1 MDEIDKYIKKI
12 VTKKIE
18 EPPSFEKAIRE
29 ALYSE
34 KFYKRMRKRK
44 IIKTIS
50 TACATIVLTS
60 GVAVGGFIAY
70 EKVWK
75 EPKQYTYEELKNTIA
90 QSEVPE
96 EEKANLISEEDAKN
110 KALEIVN
117 NLGYEN
123 QEITKIELQQ
133 NMEEYLNEVFY
144 EINMIEKNYNINIK
158 INALNGELK
167 SLENTGILE
176 NEENNTEISKEQ
188 AEQITSSIYN
198 KIGINENEY
207 KLSYCNKEKIAY
219 NGKSKEVWNVES
231 NKEYHG
237 IINPYEGLKVNFIIN
252 SEEVKIS
259 SIVKIQDGAY
269 EDNPEVITEQEAKN
283 IAIEKEKEFTHN
295 EILEVKAIKGI
306 EKINNFIIELEN
318 NIINMNE
325 KNTNGNNHLYFN
337 KLNQRNVWLVELRHK
352 EENINITPEQRIL
365 NKDKIF
371 YIDITTGEII
381 GGRYA
386 EKSQPN

>member
-96 EEKANLISEEDAKN
+96 EEKANLISEDDAKN

-123 QEITKIELQQ
+123 QEIAKIELNQ
-133 NMEEYLNEVFY
+133 NKEEY
-144 EINMIEKNYNINIK
+144 IEKTYYKIETQNNENQNLNIR
-158 INALNGELK
+158 INAETGELE
-167 SLENTGILE
+167 SLEDNNLLANKSNTD
-176 NEENNTEISKEQ
+176 EISKDKAIEI
-188 AEQITSSIYN
+188 ANSIYED
-198 KIGINENEY
+198 IGVDTNEY
-207 KLSYCNKEKIAY
+207 ELNYCREEEVIY
-219 NGKSKEVWNVES
+219 NGEIKEVWS
-231 NKEYHG
+231 TKINKKYAG
-237 IINPYEGLKVNFIIN
+237 IVNPYEGLIIDFISN
-252 SEEVKIS
+252 SNKIEIS
-259 SIVKIQDGAY
+259 SINNNQDEEY
-269 EDNPEVITEQEAKN
+269 ENNPEVITKDE
-283 IAIEKEKEFTHN
+283 AIEIARNKEKGFTSN
-295 EILEVKAIKGI
+295 EIIEITVEKGI
-306 EKINNFIIELEN
+306 RKMNKYIYNLEN
-318 NIINMNE
+318 NIIE
-325 KNTNGNNHLYFN
+325 TNTEENSNDNSSIYSN
-337 KLNQRNVWLVELRHK
+337 TVKARKVWIVSIYHK
-352 EENINITPEQRIL
+352 ENKMDNVEEYL
-365 NKDKIF
+365 KSKDKAYF
-371 YIDITTGEII
+371 IDATTGEII
-381 GGRYA
+381 GGIKI
-386 EKSQPN
+386 EFK

>member
-96 EEKANLISEEDAKN
+96 EEKANLISEDDAKN

-123 QEITKIELQQ
+123 QEITKIELNQ
-133 NMEEYLNEVFY
+133 NKEEYINEIY
-144 EINMIEKNYNINIK
+144 YKIETSDKNKNLNIK
-158 INALNGELK
+158 IDAETGELESFEDIGLLQK
-167 SLENTGILE
+167 ENN
-176 NEENNTEISKEQ
+176 NEEINSEEAIEIVK
-188 AEQITSSIYN
+188 SIYED
-198 KIGINENEY
+198 IGVNIDDY
-207 KLSYCNKEKIAY
+207 ILKKCNKENIAY
-219 NGKSKEVWNVES
+219 RGENKEVWNIES
-231 NKEYHG
+231 YKQYNG
-237 IINPYEGLKVNFIIN
+237 IVNPYEEINLKFIIN
-252 SEEVKIS
+252 SQKVKIS
-259 SIVKIQDGAY
+259 SISFIKDGIY
-269 EDNPEVITEQEAKN
+269 ENNPAVITKEEAME
-283 IAIEKEKEFTHN
+283 IATEKEKQLTN
-295 EILEVKAIKGI
+295 NNISEIKAERGI
-306 EKINNFIIELEN
+306 RKNNSLIYRLEN
-318 NIINMNE
+318 NISS
-325 KNTNGNNHLYFN
+325 TNKEENQDVY
-337 KLNQRNVWLVELRHK
+337 LNDIKIRNVWLISINHTEKTEKKDLNARLK
-352 EENINITPEQRIL
+352 EK
-365 NKDKIF
+365 NKIY
-371 YIDITTGEII
+371 YIDISTGEII
-381 GGRYA
+381 GGEYN
-386 EKSQPN
+386 EES

>member
-96 EEKANLISEEDAKN
+96 EEKANLISEADAKN

-123 QEITKIELQQ
+123 QKITKIELNQ
-133 NMEEYLNEVFY
+133 NKEEYINEIY
-144 EINMIEKNYNINIK
+144 YKIETSDKNKNLNIK
-158 INALNGELK
+158 IDAETGELESFEDIGLLQK
-167 SLENTGILE
+167 ENN
-176 NEENNTEISKEQ
+176 NEEINSEEAIEIVK
-188 AEQITSSIYN
+188 SIYED
-198 KIGINENEY
+198 IGVNIDDY
-207 KLSYCNKEKIAY
+207 ILKKCNKENIAY
-219 NGKSKEVWNVES
+219 RGENKEVWNIES
-231 NKEYHG
+231 YKQYNG
-237 IINPYEGLKVNFIIN
+237 IVNPYEEINLKFIMN
-252 SEEVKIS
+252 SQKVKIS
-259 SIVKIQDGAY
+259 SISFIKDGIY
-269 EDNPEVITEQEAKN
+269 EDNPEVITKEEAID
-283 IAIEKEKEFTHN
+283 IATKKEKQLTSN
-295 EILEVKAIKGI
+295 NISEIQVTRGI
-306 EKINNFIIELEN
+306 EKVNNFIIELEE
-318 NIINMNE
+318 NIVNIDEEKKQNQEKININMV
-325 KNTNGNNHLYFN
+325 NT
-337 KLNQRNVWLVELRHK
+337 RNVWLVEIKHN
-352 EENINITPEQRIL
+352 EEKYNQEEKTRL
-365 NKDKIF
+365 KSKDKIYF
-371 YIDITTGEII
+371 VDITTGEII
-381 GGRYA
+381 GGKYL
-386 EKSQPN
+386 EED

>member
-96 EEKANLISEEDAKN
+96 EEKTNLITEEEAKN

-123 QEITKIELQQ
+123 QEIAKIELNQ
-133 NMEEYLNEVFY
+133 NKEEY
-144 EINMIEKNYNINIK
+144 IEKTYYKIETQNNENQNLNIR
-158 INALNGELK
+158 INAETGELE
-167 SLENTGILE
+167 SLEDNNLLANKSNTD
-176 NEENNTEISKEQ
+176 EISKDKAIEI
-188 AEQITSSIYN
+188 ANSIYED
-198 KIGINENEY
+198 IGVDTNEY
-207 KLSYCNKEKIAY
+207 ELNYCDQNNISYRG
-219 NGKSKEVWNVES
+219 NGKEIWEVKS
-231 NKEYHG
+231 NKKYDG
-237 IINPYEGLKVNFIIN
+237 IVNPYEELIIDFIIN
-252 SEEVKIS
+252 SGEIGIW
-259 SIVKIQDGAY
+259 SINHNQNGKY
-269 EDNPEVITEQEAKN
+269 EKNPEVITEEDAIR
-283 IAIEKEKEFTHN
+283 IATNKEKELTKN
-295 EILEVKAIKGI
+295 EISKTTVKKGI
-306 EKINNFIIELEN
+306 RKMNDYIYNIENKNMQEN
-318 NIINMNE
+318 NNSNYINQNSSIIR
-325 KNTNGNNHLYFN
+325 K
-337 KLNQRNVWLVELRHK
+337 VWLIEIKHLS
-352 EENINITPEQRIL
+352 NNITTNNVQEFLAGR
-365 NKDKIF
+365 DKIY
-371 YIDITTGEII
+371 YIDITTGEIL
-381 GGRYA
+381 GG
-386 EKSQPN
+386 EKSY

>member
-96 EEKANLISEEDAKN
+96 EEKTNLITEEEAKN

-123 QEITKIELQQ
+123 QEIAKIELNQ
-133 NMEEYLNEVFY
+133 NKEEY
-144 EINMIEKNYNINIK
+144 IEKTYYKIETQNNENQNLNIR
-158 INALNGELK
+158 INAETGELE
-167 SLENTGILE
+167 SLEDNNLLANKSNTD
-176 NEENNTEISKEQ
+176 EISKDKAIEI
-188 AEQITSSIYN
+188 ANSIYED
-198 KIGINENEY
+198 IGVDINEYE
-207 KLSYCNKEKIAY
+207 LSYCDEIEYSYRGNE
-219 NGKSKEVWNVES
+219 KEVWQVKS
-231 NKEYHG
+231 NKKYDG
-237 IINPYEGLKVNFIIN
+237 IVNPYEELNINFISN
-252 SEEVKIS
+252 LEKIEIA
-259 SIVKIQDGAY
+259 SIYYYQNGEY
-269 EDNPEVITEQEAKN
+269 ENNPEVITKEEAIE
-283 IAIEKEKEFTHN
+283 IAIAKESKYTTN
-295 EILEVKAIKGI
+295 EISEVQATKGI
-306 EKINNFIIELEN
+306 EKINNFFYDLDEN
-318 NIINMNE
+318 ILNINEEKDNDKEKININI
-325 KNTNGNNHLYFN
+325 
-337 KLNQRNVWLVELRHK
+337 LNPRNVWLVEVKHK
-352 EENINITPEQRIL
+352 NEENNLEIINRL
-365 NKDKIF
+365 KAKDKTYF
-371 YIDITTGEII
+371 IDRTTGEII
-381 GGRYA
+381 GGQYL
-386 EKSQPN
+386 EEN

>member
-96 EEKANLISEEDAKN
+96 EEKANLITEEEAKN

-123 QEITKIELQQ
+123 QEIAKIELNQ
-133 NMEEYLNEVFY
+133 NKEEY
-144 EINMIEKNYNINIK
+144 IEKTYYKIETQNNENQNLNIR
-158 INALNGELK
+158 INAETGELE
-167 SLENTGILE
+167 SLEDNNLLANKSNTD
-176 NEENNTEISKEQ
+176 EISKDKAIEI
-188 AEQITSSIYN
+188 ANSIYED
-198 KIGINENEY
+198 IGVDINEYELNY
-207 KLSYCNKEKIAY
+207 CDQNNISYRG
-219 NGKSKEVWNVES
+219 NGKEIWEVKS
-231 NKEYHG
+231 NKKYDG
-237 IINPYEGLKVNFIIN
+237 IVNPYEELIIDFIIN
-252 SEEVKIS
+252 SGKIGIK
-259 SIVKIQDGAY
+259 SINHNQNGLY
-269 EDNPEVITEQEAKN
+269 ENNPEVITKEE
-283 IAIEKEKEFTHN
+283 AIEIASNKEKEFTNN
-295 EILEVKAIKGI
+295 EVIEITAEKGI
-306 EKINNFIIELEN
+306 RKMNKFIYELEKNIIETNAEEDNNDSSTIYSNTVKSRKVWIVSIYHSEKKTDNVEN
-318 NIINMNE
+318 YL
-325 KNTNGNNHLYFN
+325 KS
-337 KLNQRNVWLVELRHK
+337 
-352 EENINITPEQRIL
+352 
-365 NKDKIF
+365 KDKAYF
-371 YIDITTGEII
+371 IDTTTGEII
-381 GGRYA
+381 GGT
-386 EKSQPN
+386 KIGFK

>member
-96 EEKANLISEEDAKN
+96 EEKANLISEDDAKN

-123 QEITKIELQQ
+123 QEIAKIELNQ
-133 NMEEYLNEVFY
+133 NKEEY
-144 EINMIEKNYNINIK
+144 IEKTYYKIETQNNENQNLNIR
-158 INALNGELK
+158 INAETGELE
-167 SLENTGILE
+167 SLEDNNLLANKSNTD
-176 NEENNTEISKEQ
+176 EISKDKAIEI
-188 AEQITSSIYN
+188 ANSIYED
-198 KIGINENEY
+198 IGVDTNEY
-207 KLSYCNKEKIAY
+207 ELSYCDEIEYSYRGNE
-219 NGKSKEVWNVES
+219 KEVWQVKS
-231 NKEYHG
+231 NKKYDG
-237 IINPYEGLKVNFIIN
+237 IVNPYEELNINFISN
-252 SEEVKIS
+252 LEKIEIA
-259 SIVKIQDGAY
+259 SIYYYQNGEY
-269 EDNPEVITEQEAKN
+269 ENNPEVITKEEAIE
-283 IAIEKEKEFTHN
+283 IAIAKESKYTTN
-295 EILEVKAIKGI
+295 EISEVQATKGI
-306 EKINNFIIELEN
+306 EKINNFFYDLDEN
-318 NIINMNE
+318 ILNINEEKDNDKEKININI
-325 KNTNGNNHLYFN
+325 
-337 KLNQRNVWLVELRHK
+337 LNPRNVWLVEVKHK
-352 EENINITPEQRIL
+352 NEENNLEIINRL
-365 NKDKIF
+365 KAKDKTYF
-371 YIDITTGEII
+371 IDRTTGEII
-381 GGRYA
+381 GGQYL
-386 EKSQPN
+386 EEN